1 MAEPRF
7 PLLIE
12 PAELADHLGAPLLRI
27 VDLNA
32 APLYLRAHIPGAVAL
47 EYASIVAARPPA
59 QAELPPS
66 ERLSAVLSAIG
77 VSPEHHVVAYDDEG
91 NGHAARL
98 LWTLDVIGHRGASL
112 LNGGLKAWLAEGRP
126 TESSTPQISPTH
138 YPVHIGT
145 DVAADKNYIL
155 AHLNDPSVVLVDAR
169 SPGEYAGKMKRAARA
184 GHIPGAVNFNWTDA
198 MDPKRQLRLK
208 DQAQLRRALE
218 GLGVTPDKEVITY
231 CQTHHRSAHT
241 YMVLKALGYP
251 RVKAYAG
258 SWSEWGNLP
267 DTPIE

>member
-1 MAEPRF
+1 MANLNL

-12 PAELADHLGAPLLRI
+12 PAELIAHLGAPELRI

-32 APLYLRAHIPGAVAL
+32 PPLYLRAHIPGAVPLA
-47 EYASIVAARPPA
+47 YGSIVAPRPPA
-59 QAELPPS
+59 QAEIPS
-66 ERLSAVLSAIG
+66 PEQLGAALSAIG
-77 VSPEHHVVAYDDEG
+77 LSPEHHVVAYDDEG

-98 LWTLDVIGHRGASL
+98 LWTLDAIGHRGVSL

-126 TESSTPQISPTH
+126 TESGTPPITPTR
-138 YPVHIGT
+138 YPVQIVG
-145 DVAADKNYIL
+145 DVRVDKNYLL
-155 AHLNDPSVVLVDAR
+155 AHLRDPGVVLVDAR
-169 SPGEYAGKMKRAARA
+169 SPDEYAGKTKRAARA
-184 GHIPGAVNFNWTDA
+184 GHIPGAVNFNWTEA

-208 DQAQLRRALE
+208 EPAQLRRMLE